1 MNRSVS
7 LAGALLGI
15 AGATFVIGAEETAVT
30 AAAPARP
37 RLVSPRVAQMLAD
50 VAARE
55 PVAAS
60 TPIATTE
67 PAAPQR
73 VAGEIRDVPANGIVR
88 LPDYI
93 VREPRLPPRE
103 EVMSRRSLEQVAM
116 QKYFGD
122 ETSLYRVLNMFSPV
136 HVWLKIPVLGKFP
149 FMIGQFSGPGSGRA
163 RGAYT
168 NEDRAMELYEIDR
181 TRERWENM
189 MGLLPAEQRERLASP
204 DRPGRGSRD

>member
-1 MNRSVS
+1 MNHLVP
-7 LAGALLGI
+7 LAVALFGMAGI
-15 AGATFVIGAEETAVT
+15 SPAMGAEEATAT
-30 AAAPARP
+30 EAAPTRQ

-55 PVAAS
+55 PASASNSTAPTEAAARS
-60 TPIATTE
+60 RMGSE
-67 PAAPQR
+67 D
-73 VAGEIRDVPANGIVR
+73 RDVPANRIVR

-93 VREPRLPPRE
+93 VRAPRLPPRE
-103 EVMSRRSLEQVAM
+103 EVMSRRSLEQIAM

-136 HVWLKIPVLGKFP
+136 HVWRKIPVLGKFP

-168 NEDRAMELYEIDR
+168 NEDRAMELYEFER
-181 TRERWENM
+181 MRERWETM
-189 MGLLPAEQRERLASP
+189 MGLLPAEQRERVAHP
-204 DRPGRGSRD
+204 DRPGPWK